1 MPEKN
6 QGFAFEKSLS
16 ELESLVQ
23 QMESGDLTLEQS
35 LKAFEKGVRLT
46 RECQQALTEAEQ
58 TVQQLLDNNGQQ
70 ETRPFEP
77 LEGGEG
83 QGEEK

>member
-35 LKAFEKGVRLT
+35 LKAFEKGVKLT
-46 RECQQALTEAEQ
+46 RECQQALTQAEQ
-58 TVQQLLDNNGQQ
+58 TVQQLLDNNGQLDTQ
-70 ETRPFEP
+70 PFEP
-77 LEGGEG
+77 SEGE
-83 QGEEK
+83 